1 VRVEVMKARLVD
13 DLTAPLSLADL
24 ARAVGLSTFHAARLF
39 TREVGLAPHAWRN
52 QMRLS
57 HALGALRAGA
67 SATDV
72 AAASGFTDQSHFTRH
87 FKKAFGVPPGRWR

>member
-1 VRVEVMKARLVD
+1 
-13 DLTAPLSLADL
+13 
-24 ARAVGLSTFHAARLF
+24 
-39 TREVGLAPHAWRN
+39 
-52 QMRLS
+52 LS